1 MGRLYHSARTV
12 YDVSLLCHVGVRVQ
26 EIELVLRVHDI
37 VPHAT
42 ADGDDDDAVV
52 DGDHD
57 AGCNDDH
64 DAAGVDAAGADD
76 DGDDDDI
83 ASGVDD
89 DTASGDH
96 DVAD

>member
-64 DAAGVDAAGADD
+64 DAAGADD